1 MFQEGIFT
9 MQDKHKMRDLF
20 YQLEKS
26 IFFYEN
32 FFNLTK
38 QFIHKEDNKKII
50 EEENFLKMVLLP
62 FMSAPEDMGEKNKS
76 IS

>member
-1 MFQEGIFT
+1 ME
-9 MQDKHKMRDLF
+9 DKHKMRDLF